1 MISLFLSVLS
11 LVWFIFGMAMFILV
25 LHPLVTFM
33 ILVLVIVVYTT
44 KWFLLQGTHLVQL
57 LISSTTP
64 SAPTPPP
71 PRSPSLSSLLP
82 SCPICLGTMKPPL
95 KILPHSAQLGTQLD
109 LSSGKSS
116 LASWV
121 TKWHYCVGG
130 TAHPATD
137 PVTWCKIRNRCSI

>member
-11 LVWFIFGMAMFILV
+11 LVWFIFGLAMFILV

-33 ILVLVIVVYTT
+33 ILVLVILVYTT

-95 KILPHSAQLGTQLD
+95 KIFNCKNGHIICSSCKKRDSICFCRSKYRGKATAMEQMVGKILSLQETLD
-109 LSSGKSS
+109 K
-116 LASWV
+116 
-121 TKWHYCVGG
+121 
-130 TAHPATD
+130 D
-137 PVTWCKIRNRCSI
+137 